1 MRAFM
6 WCQPKVYICL
16 LVVCLLNWKFWQRTH
31 QHSAVYVTPQD
42 LESRLPLTRRQ
53 EAGEKGKERLG
64 RLQRGEKGVRG
75 RWQQWQ
81 FVIVMMKT
89 RPPLSLLHIPS
100 LPPSPFSP
108 RVPLSFRSHS
118 VAKNNEVTP
127 LSRTVPY
134 KNSALLFSQILTLLL
149 STSHLPR
156 DMPVPCCSH
165 IWACAVSWRPRA
177 HTRRLL
183 IDPICLIV
191 NEQANSPAWM
201 SLWCTL
207 NSSVYIHLCLW
218 KILLACLKITSLN
231 SIFGG
236 QKSKSACF

>member
-1 MRAFM
+1 MLRHKIWSLDSLWHAA
-6 WCQPKVYICL
+6 K
-16 LVVCLLNWKFWQRTH
+16 
-31 QHSAVYVTPQD
+31 
-42 LESRLPLTRRQ
+42 RQ
-53 EAGEKGKERLG
+53 ERKEKKGRG
-64 RLQRGEKGVRG
+64 RLQRGEKGVGG

-134 KNSALLFSQILTLLL
+134 KNSPLLFSQILTLLL

-207 NSSVYIHLCLW
+207 NSSVYIHLHLW

-236 QKSKSACF
+236 QKSKSECF